1 MKNSILNGA
10 GPAYDTLIELQT
22 ELIENDTQIN
32 NLLNQIGTKANI
44 NNPTFTGTVSG
55 ITKGMVGLSNVDNT
69 SDASKPIS
77 TPTQNALDQ
86 KANINNPTFT
96 GTVNGI
102 TKAMIGLSNV
112 NDTSDADKPIS
123 TSTQTALDLKAN
135 ILNPVFTNNIT
146 VNNTST
152 FNKGITITETSPDL
166 NISLRSTSRNSQL
179 NLLGG
184 ANAGN
189 YNPITADSDSLI
201 VYHGGTKDTGALI
214 FSIGLMFQME

>member
-1 MKNSILNGA
+1 MLKLSSETYVDTSVLNMKNSILNGA

-112 NDTSDADKPIS
+112 IIHPIRVSQFQHQHKP
-123 TSTQTALDLKAN
+123 
-135 ILNPVFTNNIT
+135 
-146 VNNTST
+146 
-152 FNKGITITETSPDL
+152 
-166 NISLRSTSRNSQL
+166 
-179 NLLGG
+179 
-184 ANAGN
+184 
-189 YNPITADSDSLI
+189 
-201 VYHGGTKDTGALI
+201 H
-214 FSIGLMFQME
+214 